1 MPRLDQITLAALE
14 LIASAF
20 TENLAWEEVG
30 ERACKSIPEGFVI
43 FLN

>member
-1 MPRLDQITLAALE
+1 MPFLDQITITALE
-14 LIASAF
+14 LIGSAF

-30 ERACKSIPEGFVI
+30 ESACKSIPEGFVI